1 MARASKSTKQG
12 KKRPLLIIGIVL
24 AAAVAVAA
32 IALMSGGGGA
42 SESGKAISVSP
53 TPVPTASVEQ
63 SLEAYRG
70 KVVVVDFWAT
80 WCGPCRSEIP
90 GLVALQNKYRD
101 QGLEI
106 IGVSLDPLPPVRGGG
121 MGAVAP
127 FMKSFGINYSIW
139 TVDNWAAMKN
149 FDVSRGIPT
158 KYIIDRD
165 GRIVTTRVGGGA
177 GSVQVIE
184 NDIKQLL

>member
-1 MARASKSTKQG
+1 MARGSRSTKQDN
-12 KKRPLLIIGIVL
+12 KRTLLI
-24 AAAVAVAA
+24 VALVVVAA
-32 IALMSGGGGA
+32 IAVGGIALMSGGGE
-42 SESGKAISVSP
+42 SESSKAISVSP
-53 TPVPTASVEQ
+53 TPVPTVSVQQ

-101 QGLEI
+101 QGVEI

-121 MGAVAP
+121 AAAVAP
-127 FMKSFGINYSIW
+127 FMKQFGINYSIW
-139 TVDNWAAMKN
+139 TVDNWDAMKN
-149 FDVSRGIPT
+149 FNVNEGIPT
-158 KYIIDRD
+158 KYIFDRD
-165 GRIVTTRVGGGA
+165 GRVVTRRIGA
-177 GSVQVIE
+177 APNSVQIIE